1 MQLLIVKDILVQME
15 YVKEIK
21 DKYNADREYVKM
33 ELELQIKH
41 VIIIKKVV

>member
-1 MQLLIVKDILVQME
+1 MLLLIVKDILVQME

-21 DKYNADREYVKM
+21 DKHNVDRENVKM